1 MIPVREMI
9 LGWGGAMLPEA
20 IRQFRRPTRVALAV
34 LLAAGMPATAAERPN
49 VLWITCED
57 ISPHVHCFGDAAA
70 ITPNLDR
77 LAAEGVRYTNA
88 FAPIG
93 VCAPSR
99 STLVLGMWAPS
110 VGTQHMRCKGTL
122 PAEVKTYPEHL
133 RAAGYY
139 CTNNAKTDYNFVRE
153 KERWD
158 DCSNKAHWRNRPKG
172 KPFFAVFNILTTHE
186 GQIRMPAGAKK
197 AATLTAAERHD
208 PAKVPIPPYHP

>member
-34 LLAAGMPATAAERPN
+34 LLAAAMPATAAERPN

-57 ISPHVHCFGDAAA
+57 ISPHLRCYGDAAA

-99 STLVLGMWAPS
+99 STLILGMWAPS
-110 VGTQHMRCKGTL
+110 VGTQHMRCGGTL
-122 PAEVKTYPEHL
+122 PAGVKTYPEHL
-133 RAAGYY
+133 RAAGYF
-139 CTNNAKTDYNFVRE
+139 CTNNSKTDYNFANKRSERE
-153 KERWD
+153 WWD
-158 DCSNKAHWRNRPKG
+158 ECS
-172 KPFFAVFNILTTHE
+172 
-186 GQIRMPAGAKK
+186 
-197 AATLTAAERHD
+197 AE
-208 PAKVPIPPYHP
+208 A